1 MARLPERRLPL
12 RYPYERIIE
21 QLMLTAI
28 LVEDMNDALALLKRD
43 IGAYHPEIEIIDT
56 AQSVVEAA
64 KVLRKQEPDLLFL
77 DIMLGDGTGFDILEI
92 FPNLKSKIIF
102 VTASDE
108 FALRAF
114 KFAAIDYVLK
124 PYSQEDLGAAIA
136 RAKEQLRPNGE
147 RLRILKDT
155 LSAPQQKPDK
165 ISLHTLDK
173 IIIVSL
179 DDIVRCE
186 SDSNNTIFH
195 LQDTRKIF
203 VTKTLKYFSDMLQG
217 YGFLRIHQ
225 SHLVNLQ
232 CISAFIKTDGGYLML
247 KNGENVPV
255 SVRKKAAVIEILDT
269 MHR

>member
-1 MARLPERRLPL
+1 
-12 RYPYERIIE
+12 
-21 QLMLTAI
+21 MLTAI
-28 LVEDMNDALALLKRD
+28 IVEDMKDAMELLKSD
-43 IGAYHPEIEIIDT
+43 IQNHHPEIKIIDT

-64 KVLRKQEPDLLFL
+64 KVLRKTQPDILFL
-77 DIMLGDGTGFDILEI
+77 DIMLGDGTGFDVLEI
-92 FPNLKSKIIF
+92 FPELKSKIIF

-108 FALRAF
+108 FAIKAF

-124 PYSQEDLGAAIA
+124 PYANEELAHAIN
-136 RAKEQLRPNGE
+136 RAKQQIQPSKE
-147 RLRILKDT
+147 RLNILKET
-155 LSAPQQKPDK
+155 LSAPEKKPDK

-173 IIIVSL
+173 IIIVNL

-186 SDSNNTIFH
+186 SDSNNTMFH
-195 LQDTRKIF
+195 LQDQRKIF
-203 VTKTLKYFSDMLQG
+203 VTKTLKYFADMLKP

-255 SVRKKAAVIEILDT
+255 SVRKKAEVIEILDQ

>member
-1 MARLPERRLPL
+1 
-12 RYPYERIIE
+12 
-21 QLMLTAI
+21 MLTAI
-28 LVEDMNDALALLKRD
+28 IIEDMYDALALLRKD
-43 IGAYHPEIEIIDT
+43 IETRHPEIEIIAT

-64 KVLRKQEPDLLFL
+64 KVLRKQQPDILFL

-92 FPNLKSKIIF
+92 FPELKSKIIF

-108 FALRAF
+108 FAIRAF

-124 PYSQEDLGAAIA
+124 PYTHNDLSMAIA
-136 RAKEQLRPNGE
+136 RAKEQLRPGEE

-155 LSAPQQKPDK
+155 IAAPEQKPDK
-165 ISLHTLDK
+165 ISLHTLDQ

-195 LQDTRKIF
+195 LQDKRKIF
-203 VTKTLKYFSDMLQG
+203 VTKTLKYFSDMLTG
-217 YGFLRIHQ
+217 YDFLRIHQ

-232 CISAFIKTDGGYLML
+232 CISAYMKTDGGYLLL

-255 SVRKKAAVIEILDT
+255 SVRKKAEIIEILDR

>member
-1 MARLPERRLPL
+1 
-12 RYPYERIIE
+12 
-21 QLMLTAI
+21 
-28 LVEDMNDALALLKRD
+28 
-43 IGAYHPEIEIIDT
+43 
-56 AQSVVEAA
+56 
-64 KVLRKQEPDLLFL
+64 
-77 DIMLGDGTGFDILEI
+77 GDGTGFDILEI
-92 FPNLKSKIIF
+92 VPNLKSKIIF

-124 PYSQEDLGAAIA
+124 PYSPKDLALAIS
-136 RAKEQLRPNGE
+136 RAKEQLQPNQE
-147 RLRILKDT
+147 RLAILKDT
-155 LSAPQQKPDK
+155 LAAPERKPDK

-173 IIIVSL
+173 IIIVNL

-195 LQDTRKIF
+195 LKDKRKIF
-203 VTKTLKYFSDMLQG
+203 VTKTLKYFSDMLQP
-217 YGFLRIHQ
+217 YEFLRIHQ

-255 SVRKKAAVIEILDT
+255 SVRKKSEVIEILDQ

>member
-1 MARLPERRLPL
+1 
-12 RYPYERIIE
+12 
-21 QLMLTAI
+21 MLTAI
-28 LVEDMNDALALLKRD
+28 IVEDMSDALALLKKD
-43 IGAYHPEIEIIDT
+43 IETRHPEIEIIAT

-64 KVLRKQEPDLLFL
+64 KVLRKNQPDILFL
-77 DIMLGDGTGFDILEI
+77 DIMLGDGTGFDVLEI
-92 FPNLKSKIIF
+92 FPELTSKIIF

-108 FALRAF
+108 YAIRAF

-124 PYSQEDLGAAIA
+124 PYDQNDLGLAIA

-147 RLRILKDT
+147 RLQILKDT
-155 LSAPQQKPDK
+155 ISAPEQKPDK
-165 ISLHTLDK
+165 ISLHTLDQ

-179 DDIVRCE
+179 DDIVRCA

-195 LQDTRKIF
+195 LRDKRKIF
-203 VTKTLKYFSDMLQG
+203 VTKTLKYFSEMLKA
-217 YGFLRIHQ
+217 YDFVRIHQ

-232 CISAFIKTDGGYLML
+232 YISAYIKTDGGYLML

-255 SVRKKAAVIEILDT
+255 SVRKKAEIIDILDR

>member
-1 MARLPERRLPL
+1 
-12 RYPYERIIE
+12 
-21 QLMLTAI
+21 MLTAI
-28 LVEDMNDALALLKRD
+28 IIEDMSDALALLKKDVETR
-43 IGAYHPEIEIIDT
+43 HPEIEIIAT

-64 KVLRKQEPDLLFL
+64 KVLRKNQPDILFL

-92 FPNLKSKIIF
+92 FPDLKSKIIF

-108 FALRAF
+108 YAIRAF

-124 PYSQEDLGAAIA
+124 PYTHEDLNLAIE
-136 RAKEQLRPNGE
+136 RAKEQIQPNKE

-155 LSAPQQKPDK
+155 IAAPDQKPDK
-165 ISLHTLDK
+165 ISLHTLDQ

-179 DDIVRCE
+179 DDIIRCE

-195 LQDTRKIF
+195 LQDKRKIF
-203 VTKTLKYFSDMLQG
+203 VTKTLKYFAEMLKS
-217 YGFLRIHQ
+217 YDFVRIHQ

-232 CISAFIKTDGGYLML
+232 CISAYIKTDGGYLML

-255 SVRKKAAVIEILDT
+255 SVRKKTEIIEILDR